1 MDQTLNQLRELMLGA
16 IPTIILFLITYL
28 AYRVIVH
35 NALMRVLSERR
46 ARTQGAVEQAQKD
59 IASAEAK
66 TAEYERQLREA
77 RALIYKQQE
86 ALRREWN
93 DERAALVQRAR
104 LDAEGRIKGER
115 ELLKEEVEK
124 AKAEI
129 QHSSEALAQ
138 EVVRSVLKTQ
148 REPVGAGR

>member
-1 MDQTLNQLRELMLGA
+1 MLGA
-16 IPTIILFLITYL
+16 IPTIFLFAITFL

-35 NALMRVLSERR
+35 GALMRVLAERR

-77 RALIYKQQE
+77 RVQVYQQQE
-86 ALRREWN
+86 ALRRKWN
-93 DERAALVQRAR
+93 DEREALVQESREEAENRTKAAR
-104 LDAEGRIKGER
+104 EVLMGEM
-115 ELLKEEVEK
+115 EK

-129 QHSSEALAQ
+129 QQSVEALAQ
-138 EVVRSVLKTQ
+138 QVVRSVLKG
-148 REPVGAGR
+148 RHEPVGVGR

>member
-1 MDQTLNQLRELMLGA
+1 MLGA
-16 IPTIILFLITYL
+16 IPTIILFFITYL

-35 NALMRVLSERR
+35 NPLMRVLSERR

-77 RALIYKQQE
+77 RTHIYKQQE
-86 ALRREWN
+86 ELRRKWN
-93 DERAALVQRAR
+93 DERTALVQQAR
-104 LDAEGRIKGER
+104 LEAEAGIKTAR
-115 ELLKEEVEK
+115 EALRGEVEK

-129 QHSSEALAQ
+129 QQSAEALAQ
-138 EVVRSVLKTQ
+138 QVVRSVLKTQ

>member
-1 MDQTLNQLRELMLGA
+1 MLGA

-35 NALMRVLSERR
+35 KPLMRVLNERR
-46 ARTQGAVEQAQKD
+46 ARTQGAIEQAQKD
-59 IASAEAK
+59 IAAAEVN

-77 RALIYKQQE
+77 RAQIYKQQE
-86 ALRREWN
+86 ELRRKWN
-93 DERAALVQRAR
+93 DERAALVQQAR
-104 LDAEGRIKGER
+104 LEAESHIKAAR
-115 ELLKEEVEK
+115 EMLKAEVEK

-129 QHSSEALAQ
+129 QQSAEALAQ
-138 EVVRSVLKTQ
+138 QVVRSILKTQ